1 MKSRSMAVGL
11 WIVMALSLVAAAGC
25 VDADGGTGEE
35 RPVASAGGGTVGE
48 EAGDAQA
55 APAAGAINIAGGTA
69 HIPVMTEVQK
79 RFAATHPAVKISVAG
94 GGSGVGIKQVGEG
107 LVEIGNSG
115 RTPTDEEIETYGLV
129 LHRWAVDGVAV
140 VVHPDNP
147 VGDLSAEQL
156 VRIFAGE
163 ITDWQAVG
171 GPAHAID
178 VYTRDEESGTRKVFV
193 DKALGKGAITGGAN
207 VVVSNG
213 AMKSAVAQD
222 PYSIGYVSVGHI
234 DETVGPVALDG
245 VAPTLEN
252 VKSGV
257 YPVARGLYS
266 LTKGEPQGVVAEF
279 IAYLYTAEGQEII
292 TAAGFIPVS
301 E

>member
-1 MKSRSMAVGL
+1 MESRSIAVSLCIGL
-11 WIVMALSLVAAAGC
+11 ALLLCAAAGC
-25 VDADGGTGEE
+25 VDSEGGSGEDRPAATTGSDTPGGT
-35 RPVASAGGGTVGE
+35 
-48 EAGDAQA
+48 
-55 APAAGAINIAGGTA
+55 INIAGGTA

-79 RFAATHPAVKISVAG
+79 RFAVTHPELKISIAG

-107 LVEIGNSG
+107 LVDIGNSG
-115 RTPTDEEIETYGLV
+115 RTPTDEEIATHGLV

-140 VVHPDNP
+140 VVHPGSAVD
-147 VGDLSAEQL
+147 DLSPEQL

-163 ITDWQAVG
+163 LSDWEELG
-171 GPAHAID
+171 GAAHPID

-193 DKALGKGAITGGAN
+193 DKALDGGMVVDSAN

-234 DETVGPVALDG
+234 DETVKSVALDG
-245 VAPTLEN
+245 VAPTLDN
-252 VKSGV
+252 VKSGA

-266 LTKGEPQGVVAEF
+266 LTRGEAQGVVAEF
-279 IAYLYTAEGQEII
+279 IAYLYTPEGQQII
-292 TAAGFIPVS
+292 TAEGFIPVS